1 LLGKRKREENKEK
14 DASKELRKK
23 LEREKRKIAQKIM
36 VQKLNLMEEE
46 LKEMK
51 TVDNSLSK
59 IRHEYKNL
67 MSQMFAERFSLTI
80 SNKRLS

>member
-1 LLGKRKREENKEK
+1 MLGKRKREENKEK